1 MLCTERFVENVLQA
15 KPTTRTS
22 DSDFRPPTSDLR
34 PRTRTSD
41 SAIGVR
47 ISALRLRVRSPVREG
62 TRALEGSPPASFLQ
76 VERIQA
82 SPPSAQSIE
91 HARHA
96 IEQRLARLDVL
107 RVDEAPRDRH
117 PQGGARLGVRARR
130 GREACNAMASLG
142 VISLGRVQSD
152 GTESASELFGEIP
165 VVATDLSDHGSEDF
179 DGLDDDVKDLKRG
192 EGWFGLHALP
202 SDRTVTAPRG
212 KSTRAH
218 GRWRGS
224 FAPGVQAKPP
234 DSDSDFRLGFRKSDF
249 RPRTPTSDPDLG
261 RGLPTRT
268 GKTDSDLRLRT
279 SALRLRVRLPV
290 RAGTRLRRP
299 APPPAAERLRSGEIH
314 GKTGSPGKEAAATQC
329 RHRSRPL
336 NILKSSRLPVFLP
349 SLSP

>member
-152 GTESASELFGEIP
+152 GTESASELFGETP

-192 EGWFGLHALP
+192 EGSFGLHALP

-249 RPRTPTSDPDLG
+249 RPRTPTSAIG
-261 RGLPTRT
+261 VRI
-268 GKTDSDLRLRT
+268 
-279 SALRLRVRLPV
+279 SALRLRVRSPV
-290 RAGTRLRRP
+290 REGTRALEGS
-299 APPPAAERLRSGEIH
+299 PPASFLQVERTRASPPSAQSIEHARHAIEQRLARLDVLRVDVA
-314 GKTGSPGKEAAATQC
+314 PRD
-329 RHRSRPL
+329 RHPQGGA
-336 NILKSSRLPVFLP
+336 RLGVRARRG
-349 SLSP
+349 